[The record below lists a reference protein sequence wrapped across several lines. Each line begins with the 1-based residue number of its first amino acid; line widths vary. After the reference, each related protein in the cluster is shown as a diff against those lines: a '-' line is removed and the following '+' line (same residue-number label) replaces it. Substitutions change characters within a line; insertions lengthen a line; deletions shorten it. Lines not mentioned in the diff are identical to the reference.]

1 MKGVRVK
8 RINASHS
15 NLTSNANELIRAS
28 GKLKS
33 TMRSG
38 WVKKGGID
46 DAESVADHSFRMAVI
61 GMFLGEELRLD
72 GAKIVRMCLLHDL
85 AESFIG
91 DKMPE
96 EKKSEKDH
104 RIEESK
110 VLEQLLSSLP
120 ERSGVKLNADIGELM
135 ASKTAE
141 SKIVWEIDKLEMSLQ
156 QRDYVKAGYDEKKLS
171 QFNPR
176 RKLSKPLQRILDLY
190 KA

>member
-8 RINASHS
+8 RISASHS

-110 VLEQLLSSLP
+110 VLERLLSSLP
-120 ERSGVKLNADIGELM
+120 ERSRVKLNADIGELM

-141 SKIVWEIDKLEMSLQ
+141 SKIVWEIDNLEMSLQ
-156 QRDYVKAGYDEKKLS
+156 QQDYVMAGYDEKKLS